1 MPGLAGHHTFT
12 TRADTRPHP
21 TWQLLLLLYYIGDAA
36 SACGSGDGT
45 TRLLHHIPKH
55 PKTGSLGYSSRLTVY
70 VRFQL
75 LPLVCHPALDVEA
88 LLKSNSLFV
97 ICTYIF
103 EVHCDYLGITHK
115 KISRIKKEWVHKY
128 HFNLGNALTKILLY
142 WSILLC

>member
-55 PKTGSLGYSSRLTVY
+55 PKTGSLGYSRLTVY
-70 VRFQL
+70 VRIQL
-75 LPLVCHPALDVEA
+75 LLPSRYAIQP
-88 LLKSNSLFV
+88 
-97 ICTYIF
+97 
-103 EVHCDYLGITHK
+103 YLML
-115 KISRIKKEWVHKY
+115 R
-128 HFNLGNALTKILLY
+128 
-142 WSILLC
+142 LC